1 MRHPNAKKKKAII
14 IILNLY
20 SIPYI
25 RVNSKGITNLNVKD
39 ETIKNFTGTIR
50 ENIFEIVLG
59 KDFLN
64 VKLKSWYK
72 TKLINW
78 TTSKFLNFLIDTI
91 NIKRQATDDGKYFQI
106 IYIL

>member
-1 MRHPNAKKKKAII
+1 MFFYQRVKEIQWGKNNYFNNGARIMRHPNAKKKAII

-64 VKLKSWYK
+64 VKLKS
-72 TKLINW
+72 
-78 TTSKFLNFLIDTI
+78 
-91 NIKRQATDDGKYFQI
+91 
-106 IYIL
+106 